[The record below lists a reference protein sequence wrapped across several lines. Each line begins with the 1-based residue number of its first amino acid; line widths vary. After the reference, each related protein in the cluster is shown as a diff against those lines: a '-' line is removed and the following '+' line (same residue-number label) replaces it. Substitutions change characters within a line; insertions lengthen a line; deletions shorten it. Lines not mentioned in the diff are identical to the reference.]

1 MNEKT
6 YKNNFLVQ
14 VKYKKRYE
22 QWHMVQIG
30 VNRGMFID
38 LVTLN
43 RVTEDVFKFP
53 ISEKEI
59 INYVDNLYGDLCEFI
74 KIERVR

>member
-6 YKNNFLVQ
+6 YKNNFMVQ

>member
-6 YKNNFLVQ
+6 FKNNFMVQ